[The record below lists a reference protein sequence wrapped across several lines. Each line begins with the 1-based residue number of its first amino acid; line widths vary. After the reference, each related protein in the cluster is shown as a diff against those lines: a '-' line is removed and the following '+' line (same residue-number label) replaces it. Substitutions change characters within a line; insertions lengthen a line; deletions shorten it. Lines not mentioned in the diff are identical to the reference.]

1 MSEITSPILL
11 DSTGQEIITS
21 LDKIASAINSI
32 GKEVYGFIEHMGV
45 RAPGKRI
52 EYTDK
57 NAAYN
62 SVLTVDKTNHTYSLG
77 DWANFPI
84 LKENKPY
91 MVKPDGTPD
100 YRLDEEDYTKK
111 LDGTASDVD
120 NASYSGGAFSWL
132 KCVYKYEK
140 RNGNDRIVKFAF
152 EPLPGFEPV
161 GFLNKDGRVLAGRW
175 IPMFYGTVV
184 NGVAKCIA
192 SGNCVTAG
200 NKTTDAQHNAIV
212 AFDANANFLGG
223 PIMETIIDLLIMF
236 AKTTDLQGAYGNG
249 NMSGYVNDSSQNYGT
264 KDNAVVGG
272 GQFYGSTDGKSLNKI
287 LHSIVLGTYQQW
299 MRDPYEV
306 VVSGRV
312 KVSKDYTYDPTGAL
326 YTDTG
331 IDTPNISSGWK
342 YPLIYISAEGYGS
355 VPDVSSEQGS
365 TALGP
370 CDGTYTS
377 ASQSTF
383 TAVLLRFGSCTHGAT
398 DGPRARSWG
407 DTAAAAHWILG
418 FALLLDGPV
427 AA

>member
-1 MSEITSPILL
+1 MTEIESPILL

-21 LDKIASAINSI
+21 LDRIASAINSI

-45 RAPGKRI
+45 RSPGKRI

-120 NASYSGGAFSWL
+120 NASYAGGAFSWL

-184 NGVAKCIA
+184 NNVAKCIA
-192 SGNCVTAG
+192 SGNCITG
-200 NKTTDAQHNAIV
+200 GTKTTDAQHDAIV
-212 AFDANANFLGG
+212 AFDTRANFFGG
-223 PIMETIIDLLIMF
+223 PIVETITDLLIMF

-249 NMSGYVNDSSQNYGT
+249 NMNGYVNDSSQSYGM
-264 KDNAVVGG
+264 KDNIVVGG
-272 GQFYGSTDGKSLNKI
+272 GQFYGSTDGKSLNKVF
-287 LHSIVLGTYQQW
+287 HSIV
-299 MRDPYEV
+299 
-306 VVSGRV
+306 
-312 KVSKDYTYDPTGAL
+312 
-326 YTDTG
+326 
-331 IDTPNISSGWK
+331 I
-342 YPLIYISAEGYGS
+342 GS
-355 VPDVSSEQGS
+355 
-365 TALGP
+365 
-370 CDGTYTS
+370 
-377 ASQSTF
+377 
-383 TAVLLRFGSCTHGAT
+383 
-398 DGPRARSWG
+398 
-407 DTAAAAHWILG
+407 
-418 FALLLDGPV
+418 
-427 AA
+427 